1 MNRRRFLEAAAGA
14 LAVGATQSAFAGQAP
29 PAPAA
34 APPGPPPPRPAWTK
48 KNAFK
53 LKYAPHIGMFK
64 ESAGADPLDQ
74 LRFMADNG
82 FTAFEDNGMMN
93 RAPELQQ
100 QMGDLM
106 AKLGITMGVFVVQT
120 GGNGSSNFTSGKPE
134 DAGNFIKACTAA
146 VDTAKRCNA
155 KWMTVVPGNFDR
167 RVSTDMQTAYVI
179 DTLRGGAD
187 VLAKH
192 NLVMVLEPL
201 ADSPDLFLRFA
212 TQGYM
217 ICRSVNSPACKILF
231 DMFHTQ
237 RNEGNIIRNIDLAW
251 SEIGYFQIGD
261 NPGRKEPGTG
271 EMNYKNIFKHI
282 HEKSKAT
289 NREFV
294 LGMEHGASMPGKEG
308 EQKLIASYVDA
319 DNFEVQ
325 GSA

>member
-14 LAVGATQSAFAGQAP
+14 LAVGATQSAFAGQTPAATP
-29 PAPAA
+29 QAAPAA
-34 APPGPPPPRPAWTK
+34 PPPRPAWTK

-82 FTAFEDNGMMN
+82 FTAFEDNGMMK
-93 RAPELQQ
+93 RPVELQQ

-106 AKLGITMGVFVVQT
+106 AKLGITMGVFVVDT
-120 GGNGSSNFTSGKPE
+120 GGNNSANFTSGKPD
-134 DAGNFIKACTAA
+134 DAGNFVKACTAA

-167 RVSTDMQTAYVI
+167 RIPTDMQTAHVI
-179 DTLRGGAD
+179 DTLRAGAD
-187 VLAKH
+187 VLAKA

-217 ICRSVNSPACKILF
+217 ICRGVNSPACKILF
-231 DMFHTQ
+231 DMYHTQ
-237 RNEGNIIRNIDLAW
+237 RNEGHIIRNIELAW
-251 SEIGYFQIGD
+251 KEIGYFQIGD

-271 EMNYKNIFKHI
+271 EMNYKNIFKYI
-282 HEKSKAT
+282 HQKMQADK
-289 NREFV
+289 RDFV
-294 LGMEHGASMPGKEG
+294 FGMEHGNALPGVDG
-308 EQKLIASYVDA
+308 EKAVIDA
-319 DNFEVQ
+319 YLAADAF
-325 GSA
+325 